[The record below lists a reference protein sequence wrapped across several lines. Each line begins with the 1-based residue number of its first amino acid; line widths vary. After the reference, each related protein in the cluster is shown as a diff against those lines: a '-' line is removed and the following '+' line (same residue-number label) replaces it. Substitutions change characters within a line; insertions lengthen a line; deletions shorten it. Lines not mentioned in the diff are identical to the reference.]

1 VNLCKKIL
9 ATAAIL
15 TASASATAGT
25 TCNWN
30 SPGSN
35 PQIGDKIASLEN
47 YKDIPAD
54 VRAELGKKMA
64 AKKYDDHVV
73 IGRNYIRG
81 NQDYVNAR
89 DMHWGQNKIC
99 FGEVVRS
106 AWKETQTHRALV
118 YSYAGYSIAV
128 ASVCGNVFR
137 LDIIAGG
144 GGGGNSSAP
153 PADSSVPAIPD
164 EPTSS
169 GGIPPADSSTF
180 SEMSGGGGAPTPEQ
194 NLPPVVWLT
203 GKVPPQN
210 PLVPDEPTWRPVPIE
225 PVPHAPLVPFVR
237 VEIPP
242 VVVPVPVMPPVP
254 EPSTYAMMLAGLFAM
269 GMLKKKGK

>member
-1 VNLCKKIL
+1 MNLTAKIL
-9 ATAAIL
+9 AAVIL
-15 TASASATAGT
+15 AASASAHAT

-30 SPGSN
+30 NPGAN

-47 YKDIPAD
+47 YRDIPANI
-54 VRAELGKKMA
+54 RAELGKKMA
-64 AKKYDDHVV
+64 AKKYDDHVT
-73 IGRNYIRG
+73 ITRNSIRG

-118 YSYAGYSIAV
+118 YTYAGYSIAV

-137 LDIIAGG
+137 LDVIAGG
-144 GGGGNSSAP
+144 GGEGNSSAP
-153 PADSSVPAIPD
+153 PADSSVTVPE

-169 GGIPPADSSTF
+169 GGGVPPADSSTF
-180 SEMSGGGGAPTPEQ
+180 SEMSGGGAPTPEQ

-210 PLVPDEPTWRPVPIE
+210 PLIEETPTWRPVPIE
-225 PVPHAPLVPFVR
+225 PVPQAPLVPFVR

-242 VVVPVPVMPPVP
+242 VMVPVPVMPPVP
-254 EPSTYAMMLAGLFAM
+254 EPSTYAMMLAGLSVL
-269 GMLKKKGK
+269 GMLKKKIK

>member
-1 VNLCKKIL
+1 MNLTAKIL
-9 ATAAIL
+9 TAAIL
-15 TASASATAGT
+15 TIASAAASAS

-30 SPGSN
+30 NPGAN
-35 PQIGDKIASLEN
+35 PQTGDKIKSLEN
-47 YKDIPAD
+47 YKNIPAA
-54 VRAELGKKMA
+54 VRAELAKKMA
-64 AKKYDDHVV
+64 ARKYDDHVV
-73 IGRNYIRG
+73 ITRNSIRG
-81 NQDYVNAR
+81 NQDYTNAR

-118 YSYAGYSIAV
+118 YTYAGYSVAV

-144 GGGGNSSAP
+144 GGGNSTP
-153 PADSSVPAIPD
+153 PADSSVTVPD

-180 SEMSGGGGAPTPEQ
+180 SEMSGGGAPTPEQ

-210 PLVPDEPTWRPVPIE
+210 PLIEETPTWRPVPIE

-242 VVVPVPVMPPVP
+242 AVIPPVFPVTPPVP
-254 EPSTYAMMLAGLFAM
+254 EPSTYAMMLAGLFAL
-269 GMLKKKGK
+269 GALKKKGK

>member
-15 TASASATAGT
+15 TATAGT
-25 TCNWN
+25 ASASTCNWN
-30 SPGSN
+30 NPGSN
-35 PQIGDKIASLEN
+35 PQIGDKIKSIEN
-47 YKDIPAD
+47 YKDIPASI
-54 VRAELGKKMA
+54 RAELAKKMA

-73 IGRNYIRG
+73 ITRNSIRG
-81 NQDYVNAR
+81 NNDYTNAR

-118 YSYAGYSIAV
+118 YTYAGYSIAV

-137 LDIIAGG
+137 LDITGGG
-144 GGGGNSSAP
+144 GGGGNSTP
-153 PADSSVPAIPD
+153 PADSSVTVPE
-164 EPTSS
+164 EPTGS

-210 PLVPDEPTWRPVPIE
+210 PLIEETPTWRPVPIE

-242 VVVPVPVMPPVP
+242 IMVPVPVMPPVP
-254 EPSTYAMMLAGLFAM
+254 EPSTYAMMLAGLFAL
-269 GMLKKKGK
+269 GALKKKGK

>member
-1 VNLCKKIL
+1 MNL
-9 ATAAIL
+9 TAKIL
-15 TASASATAGT
+15 TAAVLAVATTGASASP
-25 TCNWN
+25 CNWN

-35 PQIGDKIASLEN
+35 PQIGDKIASLQN
-47 YKDIPAD
+47 YKDIPAA

-64 AKKYDDHVV
+64 ARKYDDHVV
-73 IGRNYIRG
+73 ITRNSIRG
-81 NQDYVNAR
+81 NMDYTNAR

-106 AWKETQTHRALV
+106 AWTEKQTHRALV
-118 YSYAGYSIAV
+118 YTYAGYSIAV

-137 LDIIAGG
+137 LDVISG
-144 GGGGNSSAP
+144 GGGGNSSSAQP
-153 PADSSVPAIPD
+153 PADSSVTAIPE

-180 SEMSGGGGAPTPEQ
+180 SEMSGGGPEQ

-210 PLVPDEPTWRPVPIE
+210 PLVPDETPTWRPVPIE
-225 PVPHAPLVPFVR
+225 PVPHVPLVPFIR

-242 VVVPVPVMPPVP
+242 VVLPPVIPVIPPVP
-254 EPSTYAMMLAGLFAM
+254 EPSTYAMMLAGLSLLGA
-269 GMLKKKGK
+269 LKKKVK